1 MIIKVRQAFLSTL
14 ISMRSVKVGIQLM
27 KKMKTRR

>member
-14 ISMRSVKVGIQLM
+14 INMRSVKVGIQLM